1 MKNKILIIL
10 SIILITLLC
19 IGLITSYLD
28 SARVRNGIE
37 PKYVIKL
44 VNKTGNKV
52 TYYGLGYKV
61 IRYVSV
67 SPNEPYKNN
76 IGVKYG
82 SWFMK
87 YELEEKESITIE
99 LLMDSK
105 KVEINKKEDIEFIT
119 SLLKDS
125 KYINELC
132 DGINTHKI
140 IINNEV
146 YYLKMS
152 CKEIQKGNKQ
162 AEISEEDLNTLLKI
176 IDDYNIDVI
185 DDKEYEFTAT
195 IIEAYDNYIIVKPDE
210 GTNEI
215 KSSDKIRMSINR
227 PTSGINDFYVEGNK
241 VKITYNGNIEESY
254 PARISAIKI
263 ELVS

>member
-1 MKNKILIIL
+1 MKKKVLIII
-10 SIILITLLC
+10 SVVVIILLSVGI
-19 IGLITSYLD
+19 ITSYLD
-28 SARVRNGIE
+28 SARVRNGVE
-37 PKYVIKL
+37 PKYVIK
-44 VNKTGNKV
+44 VINKTGNKV

-67 SPNEPYKNN
+67 SPNEPYKNS

-87 YELEEKESITIE
+87 YELEEKENIIIE

-105 KVEINKKEDIEFIT
+105 NVEINKKEDIDFIT
-119 SLLKDS
+119 GLLKDS
-125 KYINELC
+125 KYINEIC

-140 IINNEV
+140 VLDNEV
-146 YYLKMS
+146 YYLKES

-162 AEISEEDLNTLLKI
+162 AKISKEDLKTLLKI
-176 IDDYNIDVI
+176 IDDYNVTIS
-185 DDKEYEFTAT
+185 DDKEYSFTGT
-195 IIEAYDNYIIVKPDE
+195 IIEANDNSIIVKPDE

-215 KSSDKIRMSINR
+215 KSSDKISMSINR
-227 PTSGINDFYVEGNK
+227 PTSGINDFYVVGNK
-241 VKITYNGNIEESY
+241 VKITYNGNINESY
-254 PARISAIKI
+254 PAYISAIKI

>member
-1 MKNKILIIL
+1 MKKKILVII
-10 SIILITLLC
+10 SIIIVILLS
-19 IGLITSYLD
+19 IGLITSYID
-28 SARVRNGIE
+28 SARVRNGVE

-44 VNKTGNKV
+44 VNKEGNKV
-52 TYYGLGYKV
+52 TYYGLFYKV

-76 IGVKYG
+76 IGIKYG

-87 YELEEKESITIE
+87 DELKESITIE
-99 LLMDSK
+99 LLMGSK

-125 KYINELC
+125 KYINEIC

-140 IINNEV
+140 TIDNEV
-146 YYLKMS
+146 YYLKES

-162 AEISEEDLNTLLKI
+162 ATISEYDLNTLLKI
-176 IDDYNIDVI
+176 IDDYEVTISNNE
-185 DDKEYEFTAT
+185 EYIFTAT
-195 IIEAYDNYIIVKPDE
+195 IIEAYDNSIIVKPDE

-215 KSSDKIRMSINR
+215 KSSDKISMSIKR
-227 PTSGINDFYVEGNK
+227 PTSGINDFYVVGNK
-241 VKITYNGNIEESY
+241 VKITDNGNIYESY
-254 PARISAIKI
+254 PASIEAIKI
-263 ELVS
+263 ELIS